1 MLAICLRKFEAMI
14 HSGKSTYFKSKPCYN
29 WSFNFFLLLFFLIM
43 LSGLQDLSSLTRDQT
58 PATCSGSVEF

>member
-29 WSFNFFLLLFFLIM
+29 WSFNFFLIM

-58 PATCSGSVEF
+58 PAPCSGSVEF